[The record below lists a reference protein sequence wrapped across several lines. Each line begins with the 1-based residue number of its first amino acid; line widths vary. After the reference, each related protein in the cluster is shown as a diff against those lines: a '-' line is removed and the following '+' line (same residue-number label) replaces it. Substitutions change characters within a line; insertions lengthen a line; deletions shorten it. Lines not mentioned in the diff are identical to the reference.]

1 MSLMIPTSLSYHATH
16 RRPAV
21 PFNGRKNV
29 GARKSCGIP
38 AQHREGGPQTP
49 REGVGDG
56 NEGRPAE
63 SFNIDDLN
71 PISIGRKSREVFDD
85 VWAQLQR
92 ISSPTKR
99 GDLPGRYLRPEFETP
114 GAKGTK
120 VLVTGVTGRVGRVL
134 LRKLLLRGYTV
145 TALVRQRGG
154 EERQTLPPSVR
165 LVTGDIGNYED
176 CREAVKDVDKVICCA
191 TARTSIVSD
200 LERVDVEGVSNI
212 VRAWQDSQNQRARLK
227 HRLSRFAKLELVHFK
242 KPYVGD
248 DWKVQAA
255 PERSTSAGGTGL
267 SRVMRTAGPK
277 DVADM
282 EINEEGVMT
291 FSGAVYTLYNG
302 VRLTGRPAPS
312 VRTGLHLTDGFII
325 RARGDGQI
333 YTLTIA
339 TEAGEEYT
347 AEWVPPPS
355 YKSVRVALT
364 SFKPALESLNV
375 SDITSIS
382 IGYNAS
388 DQTERSSGRSEFS
401 CSIDWIKCMPGGLEP
416 DFILVSCSGATK
428 GLDETARERVIA
440 AKRRGER
447 ALRASGL
454 GYTIVRPGALVEE
467 TGGYK
472 ALVFDQG
479 TRISQGISCA
489 DVADVSLRALHCPEA
504 RNKTF
509 AVCWEYAHDNDDG
522 LYELVAHVPDRFN
535 DYLSQALST
544 MQSNS

>member
-1 MSLMIPTSLSYHATH
+1 
-16 RRPAV
+16 
-21 PFNGRKNV
+21 
-29 GARKSCGIP
+29 
-38 AQHREGGPQTP
+38 
-49 REGVGDG
+49 
-56 NEGRPAE
+56 
-63 SFNIDDLN
+63 
-71 PISIGRKSREVFDD
+71 
-85 VWAQLQR
+85 
-92 ISSPTKR
+92 
-99 GDLPGRYLRPEFETP
+99 
-114 GAKGTK
+114 
-120 VLVTGVTGRVGRVL
+120 
-134 LRKLLLRGYTV
+134 
-145 TALVRQRGG
+145 
-154 EERQTLPPSVR
+154 
-165 LVTGDIGNYED
+165 
-176 CREAVKDVDKVICCA
+176 
-191 TARTSIVSD
+191 
-200 LERVDVEGVSNI
+200 
-212 VRAWQDSQNQRARLK
+212 
-227 HRLSRFAKLELVHFK
+227 
-242 KPYVGD
+242 
-248 DWKVQAA
+248 
-255 PERSTSAGGTGL
+255 
-267 SRVMRTAGPK
+267 MRTAGPK